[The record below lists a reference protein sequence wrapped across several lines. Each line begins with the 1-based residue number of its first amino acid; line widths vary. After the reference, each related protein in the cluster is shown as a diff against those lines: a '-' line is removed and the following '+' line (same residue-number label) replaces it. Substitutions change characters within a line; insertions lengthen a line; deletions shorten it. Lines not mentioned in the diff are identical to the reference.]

1 MRVTL
6 IALAV
11 RYVCQEIGRQQILK
25 SINTEGTTTG
35 RLKSTDFTQSNT
47 PKPGQFFTFFE

>member
-1 MRVTL
+1 MRLTL

-11 RYVCQEIGRQQILK
+11 RDTCLEAGRQWILK
-25 SINTEGTTTG
+25 SINTQGTTTG
-35 RLKSTDFTQSNT
+35 RFNSTDFTQSNT

>member
-1 MRVTL
+1 MRLTL

-11 RYVCQEIGRQQILK
+11 HSVCREVGRQWMLK
-25 SINTEGTTTG
+25 SINTQGTTTG

>member
-11 RYVCQEIGRQQILK
+11 RYVCREVGRQWMLK
-25 SINTEGTTTG
+25 SINTQGTTTG
-35 RLKSTDFTQSNT
+35 RFNSTDINQSNT
-47 PKPGQFFTFFE
+47 PQPGQFFTFFE